1 MRLLEELAWDLQPLV
16 AAAPASARCVV
27 DPLDGS
33 VVLGDLDESELPRFA
48 LSTRQLSKTRSRI
61 KRQRL
66 LDAKTNRPSPSPS
79 APTLT
84 IFDAVESASLDDA
97 QFLLLQG
104 ADLHA
109 REPRHQRTALHMLAV
124 SRDAPLAAR
133 VAMLDFLLD
142 RAKLDLHAR
151 DATGQSPLL
160 AFAAGGC
167 LSLVEAVVARDAA
180 LWRATDHGG
189 RNAFHGACAHDQ
201 PEVAA
206 WLQHFVLQPTDTS
219 LTDLHARDAS
229 GSTPLHT
236 LAARGHG
243 ECLDA
248 VVAPLS
254 DELRAALLQERDARG
269 CRPLHLAVAGGH
281 ADVVRDLLRLGASP
295 LVGDAWARR
304 PLHYAST
311 MELMSLLVEHGAD
324 LNAADARGDT
334 ALHYAAASG
343 RGAGVRHLLV
353 LGADPTVLN
362 SDWQRAAQVAASPD
376 CTRLLLP
383 SASASS
389 VSLSHDDLLA
399 SAKSYCLPTAMEPP
413 SKVARETLIDWD
425 KLHADHDVEL
435 VDDCGHFSSDDERED
450 EWVSDDE

>member
-1 MRLLEELAWDLQPLV
+1 MRVLEELAWDLQPLV

-48 LSTRQLSKTRSRI
+48 LSTRQLSKTRSRV

-66 LDAKTNRPSPSPS
+66 LDAKTDRPSPSPS
-79 APTLT
+79 APALT

-109 REPRHQRTALHMLAV
+109 REPCHQRTALHMLAV

-160 AFAAGGC
+160 AFAAG
-167 LSLVEAVVARDAA
+167 
-180 LWRATDHGG
+180 
-189 RNAFHGACAHDQ
+189 
-201 PEVAA
+201 
-206 WLQHFVLQPTDTS
+206 
-219 LTDLHARDAS
+219 
-229 GSTPLHT
+229 
-236 LAARGHG
+236 HG

-281 ADVVRDLLRLGASP
+281 VDVVRDLLRLGASP

-311 MELMSLLVEHGAD
+311 MELMSLLVENGAD

-362 SDWQRAAQVAASPD
+362 SDWQRAAQVA
-376 CTRLLLP
+376 
-383 SASASS
+383 ASS

-435 VDDCGHFSSDDERED
+435 VDDCGHFSSDDE
-450 EWVSDDE
+450 